1 MSPRLLAS
9 CAVTALAAACVQPL
23 RLARDDSPTVL
34 ANQLIG
40 APNPAERGPFA
51 VRTLYYGSG
60 RDKNRAA
67 FRDSVTLRTTTVN
80 GSKFASAPTPA
91 LGKERKAYWGFGFD
105 SLPVN
110 GRVWY
115 PDGPGPFPLVLVV
128 HGNHNMK
135 DFSDPGY
142 QYLGELLAS
151 RGFILASV
159 DENFLNGN
167 IRGENDGRGWM
178 LLQHIRAWKRFN
190 DSAGGPFHRKVD
202 LDNIG
207 LMGHSRGGEA
217 VAVAGAFNRLSH
229 YPDDATVT
237 FDFNYGIKALVAIAP
252 IDGQYE
258 PANRPTPLENVNY
271 LVIHGSHDGDVSAFS
286 GLRQYQRIRF
296 TDGRP
301 WFKSA
306 VWMYRANHGQW
317 NSVWGNKDNGP
328 ASARYLDLR
337 GLVPEEDQRQM
348 ARVYLSAFL
357 EASLKGK
364 KEYLPI
370 FRDHRA
376 AGGWLPKTM
385 YITRFQENGYR
396 ALAHYGEDV
405 NVATGSAPGVTIVAE
420 SLATWKEGLV
430 PLRWQN
436 TNAGHSGVWLG
447 WNNRIA
453 GTDTMKT
460 GTPASYSISVTD
472 SLRAAWQ
479 VGAGSAVVFSLATTS
494 ATPGPRAAAKD
505 TTKKADSAAAK
516 SKTPAPKP
524 PPTPPKK
531 PTLADSLPLQLS
543 IEAVDAGG
551 NRARLAVSRYG
562 VVRRP
567 LEIGVLKRK
576 GRDKTSFASQ
586 NEVVPQTY
594 VVPLAD
600 FRAAAPGFDPARLVT
615 VRWVFD
621 GTRAGTVVLTDV
633 GLSNI
638 DPAFLAPERR

>member
-1 MSPRLLAS
+1 MPRLPFVCLLA
-9 CAVTALAAACVQPL
+9 LAACVQPL

-34 ANQLIG
+34 ANQLLP

-51 VRTLYYGSG
+51 VRTMYYGSG
-60 RDKNRAA
+60 RDKRRAV
-67 FRDSVTLRTTTVN
+67 FRDSVTLRTAVVN
-80 GSKFASAPTPA
+80 GSKFAAAPTPA
-91 LGKERKAYWGFGFD
+91 LGKDRKKYWGFGFD

-115 PDGPGPFPLVLVV
+115 PEGTGPFPLVLIV

-135 DFSDPGY
+135 QFSDPGY
-142 QYLGELLAS
+142 GYLGELLAS

-167 IRGENDGRGWM
+167 IRGENDARGWM
-178 LLQHIRAWKRFN
+178 LLQHLKVWKRFN
-190 DSAGGPFHRKVD
+190 DSAGSPFHNRVD
-202 LDNIG
+202 LANIG

-217 VAVAGAFNRLSH
+217 VAVAAAFNRLSH
-229 YPDDATVT
+229 YPDDATIP
-237 FDFNYGIKALVAIAP
+237 FEFQFGIKALVAIAP

-286 GLRQYQRIRF
+286 GLRQYSRIRF

-317 NSVWGNKDNGP
+317 NTVWGNKDGGP
-328 ASARYLDLR
+328 ASARFLDLR
-337 GLVPEEDQRQM
+337 GLVPEEAQRQM
-348 ARVYLSAFL
+348 ARVYLSGFL
-357 EASLKGK
+357 EATLKGK
-364 KEYLPI
+364 REYLPI
-370 FRDHRA
+370 FRDHRVIGA
-376 AGGWLPKTM
+376 WLPKTM
-385 YITRFQENGYR
+385 YVTRFQESGYH
-396 ALAHYGEDV
+396 ALANFAEDV
-405 NVATGSAPGVTIVAE
+405 EVGTGSVPGVTIVAE
-420 SLATWKEGLV
+420 SLATWKEGV
-430 PLRWQN
+430 IPLRWQN
-436 TNAGHSGVWLG
+436 TNTGHYGVWLG

-460 GTPASYSISVTD
+460 GKAASYTLTVGDSVRT
-472 SLRAAWQ
+472 AWQ
-479 VGAGSAVVFSLATTS
+479 VAAGTALVFSMAPTA

-505 TTKKADSAAAK
+505 TTKAAAK
-516 SKTPAPKP
+516 DTTKSKSAPPKP
-524 PPTPPKK
+524 PKTPPKK
-531 PTLADSLPLQLS
+531 PTAADSLPLEIS

-551 NRARLAVSRYG
+551 TTARLPLHRYG
-562 VVRRP
+562 VIRRP
-567 LEIGVLKRK
+567 IEVTVLRRK
-576 GRDKTSFASQ
+576 GRDKSNFASQ
-586 NEVVPQTY
+586 AELIPQTY

-600 FRAAAPGFDPARLVT
+600 FRTAAPAFDPGRIVT

-621 GTRAGTVVLTDV
+621 GTRAGTVLLTDI

-638 DPAFLAPERR
+638 DPAFLTPERR

>member
-1 MSPRLLAS
+1 MPKRPVLL
-9 CAVTALAAACVQPL
+9 CLVLAAGCVQPL

-34 ANQLIG
+34 AGPPLA
-40 APNPAERGPFA
+40 APNPAERGPFP

-67 FRDSVTLRTTTVN
+67 FRDSVTLKTGIVD

-115 PDGPGPFPLVLVV
+115 PEGNGPFPLVLVV

-142 QYLGELLAS
+142 GYLGELLAS

-167 IRGENDGRGWM
+167 IRGENDARGWM
-178 LLQHIRAWKRFN
+178 LLQHIRAWKQFN
-190 DSAGGPFHRKVD
+190 DSAGGPFHNKVD
-202 LDNIG
+202 LANIG

-229 YPDDATVT
+229 YPDDATIK

-258 PANRPTPLENVNY
+258 PANRPTPLDNVNY

-296 TDGRP
+296 TDGQP

-357 EASLKGK
+357 EATLKGK
-364 KEYLPI
+364 REYLPA
-370 FRDHRA
+370 FRDHRRL
-376 AGGWLPKTM
+376 GSWLPRTM
-385 YITRFQENGYR
+385 YITRFQESGYR
-396 ALAHYGEDV
+396 ALAAYGEDV
-405 NVATGSAPGVTIVAE
+405 NVVTGSVPGVTIAAE

-436 TNAGHSGVWLG
+436 TNAGHSAVWLG

-453 GTDTMKT
+453 GTDTTKT
-460 GTPASYSISVTD
+460 GRPASYSVTVTD
-472 SLRAAWQ
+472 SIRSAWQ
-479 VGAGSAVVFSLATTS
+479 VGAGSAVVFSLAATS

-505 TTKKADSAAAK
+505 TTKTAAK
-516 SKTPAPKP
+516 DSTRKTPAPKP
-524 PPTPPKK
+524 PRTPPKK
-531 PTLADSLPLQLS
+531 PTAADSLPLELS
-543 IEAVDAGG
+543 IELVDAAGTA
-551 NRARLAVSRYG
+551 ARLPLSRYG

-567 LEIGVLKRK
+567 IEVTVLKRK

-586 NEVVPQTY
+586 SELIPQTFTL
-594 VVPLAD
+594 PLAD
-600 FRAAAPGFDPARLVT
+600 FRAAAPGFDPSRLASI
-615 VRWVFD
+615 RWVFD
-621 GTRAGTVVLTDV
+621 GTRAGTVVLTDI
-633 GLSNI
+633 GLSNL
-638 DPAFLAPERR
+638 DPAFFAPERRSSP